1 MKVKEIQGNIF
12 HELRK
17 INSDFIFDVDK
28 MNRLF
33 LYKYGERVL
42 AEPVNKW
49 SVAEIADI
57 LAFTYGDKWDNII
70 NDFTG
75 FSLFADKIV
84 KEKEVIDSQET
95 RKKLNEIVNKLSS
108 FDGSELVVND
118 GSNTSDDDN
127 IKNDTVKEKNTETG
141 NIANFINNL
150 QIKLENNIINTVLK
164 DTKNLITLEIYE

>member
-1 MKVKEIQGNIF
+1 MLVKEIKGNIF
-12 HELRK
+12 HELQK
-17 INSDFIFDVDK
+17 LNDDFAFDVDK

-33 LYKYGERVL
+33 MFKYGERVL
-42 AEPVNKW
+42 AEPIDKW
-49 SVAEIADI
+49 VVSEIADI
-57 LAFTYGDKWDNII
+57 LAFTYGEKWDNIL
-70 NDFTG
+70 NDFIN

-108 FDGSELVVND
+108 FDGGELVTND

-127 IKNDTVKEKNTETG
+127 IKNDTVKDKITETG

-150 QIKLENNIINTVLK
+150 QIKFENNIINTVLT
-164 DTKNLITLEIYE
+164 DTKNLITLEVYE